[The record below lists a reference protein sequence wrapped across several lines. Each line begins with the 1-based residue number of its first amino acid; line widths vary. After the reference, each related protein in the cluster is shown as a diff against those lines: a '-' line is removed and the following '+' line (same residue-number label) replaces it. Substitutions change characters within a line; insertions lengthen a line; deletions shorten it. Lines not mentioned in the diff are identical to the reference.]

1 MENIIEFDEKYAP
14 SNSSLKLKDDNSD
27 FDYLV
32 IVVHSVG
39 SDDTSLSIVP
49 DIEMYRDLIKENNI
63 TVVAKGTSSISIQ
76 NLIYG
81 LNHSDR
87 ILYKN
92 FVQDIKKFYKEN
104 VENRFEEDDKFFR
117 NELNSIITKNLSPE
131 DQ

>member
-1 MENIIEFDEKYAP
+1 MENIIDFDERYAP
-14 SNSSLKLKDDNSD
+14 SNSSLKLKDDNNN
-27 FDYLV
+27 FDYLI
-32 IVVHSVG
+32 IVVHATG

-117 NELNSIITKNLSPE
+117 NELNDIIIK
-131 DQ
+131 

>member
-1 MENIIEFDEKYAP
+1 MENIIDFDERYTP
-14 SNSSLKLKDDNSD
+14 SNSSLKLKDDND
-27 FDYLV
+27 NFDYLV
-32 IVVHSVG
+32 IIVHATG
-39 SDDTSLSIVP
+39 SGDTSLSIVP

-92 FVQDIKKFYKEN
+92 FVQDVKKFYKEN
-104 VENRFEEDDKFFR
+104 IEKRFEEDDEFFR
-117 NELNSIITKNLSPE
+117 NELNGIMIK
-131 DQ
+131 

>member
-1 MENIIEFDEKYAP
+1 MENIIDFDERYAP
-14 SNSSLKLKDDNSD
+14 SNSSLKLKDDNNN
-27 FDYLV
+27 FDYLI
-32 IVVHSVG
+32 IVVHAAG

-49 DIEMYRDLIKENNI
+49 DIDMYRDLIKENNI

-92 FVQDIKKFYKEN
+92 FVQDVKKFYKEN
-104 VENRFEEDDKFFR
+104 IEKRFEEDDEFFR
-117 NELNSIITKNLSPE
+117 NELNGIIIK
-131 DQ
+131 